1 VLISAGALSG
11 FEFGP
16 RSLNPYEQFER
27 LAPTE
32 VIQHG
37 VFVFDGHFDVPLA
50 SAIGHMQKAQN
61 LLGAKQV
68 ESALVEARSAVSLA
82 PNAVDVQLTLGDVL
96 AEMGQAAEARAAYEK
111 ALLLAKTI
119 EPEFQI
125 RSLPNIER
133 KLESQ
138 K

>member
-1 VLISAGALSG
+1 MLISAGTLSG

-16 RSLNPYEQFER
+16 GSLNPYEQFER

-50 SAIGHMQKAQN
+50 SAISHMQKAQN
-61 LLGAKQV
+61 LLAAKQV
-68 ESALVEARSAVSLA
+68 ELALVEAQSAVSLA

-96 AEMGQAAEARAAYEK
+96 AEMGQAELRRVRRTKRRCYWRR
-111 ALLLAKTI
+111 
-119 EPEFQI
+119 Q
-125 RSLPNIER
+125 
-133 KLESQ
+133 
-138 K
+138 

>member
-1 VLISAGALSG
+1 
-11 FEFGP
+11 
-16 RSLNPYEQFER
+16 
-27 LAPTE
+27 

-50 SAIGHMQKAQN
+50 SAISHIQKAQN
-61 LLGAKQV
+61 LLAAKQF
-68 ESALVEARSAVSLA
+68 ELALVDAQAAVSLA

-96 AEMGQAAEARAAYEK
+96 AEMGRAAESRSAYEK

-125 RSLPNIER
+125 RSIPNIER

>member
-1 VLISAGALSG
+1 
-11 FEFGP
+11 
-16 RSLNPYEQFER
+16 
-27 LAPTE
+27 
-32 VIQHG
+32 
-37 VFVFDGHFDVPLA
+37 
-50 SAIGHMQKAQN
+50 
-61 LLGAKQV
+61 
-68 ESALVEARSAVSLA
+68 VSLA

-96 AEMGQAAEARAAYEK
+96 AEMGKAAEARSTYEK

-125 RSLPNIER
+125 RSIPNIER